1 MLLNMKGEANRL
13 EANSPTP
20 LPFNSSTMGNA

>member
-1 MLLNMKGEANRL
+1 MLLDMKEAANRL
-13 EANSPTP
+13 EANSATP